1 MLYLARQS
9 RLVLHALEG
18 HSSGTQASL
27 SVGTLVF
34 TASHLSALEILA
46 DSAHIRAAVDTTTVG
61 QVTVIGPKTLY
72 IYARQG
78 ALLFSYE
85 DETEVIPEG
94 KAYRV
99 TLDPP
104 DDDSTMAAGKP
115 GTPQR
120 PAQNANRRHR
130 GFLLVLLEWVR
141 RWARLYGRLMR
152 WRVRIILSAIVACA
166 AGQVH
171 AHWEWG
177 LWNQT
182 PPSEEGGYRVVKA
195 RNASSFWAAAP
206 EERAASAWAMPS
218 RSVVATPAAS
228 KAAAALI
235 ATMSR
240 RGPVSPAK
248 IRRSM
253 AALSAGS
260 PPRMACGGAR
270 FTPKCSGVTV

>member
-1 MLYLARQS
+1 MFGRRLLALAVEFLLVPAPVPARADVLGVVTQASDASLGTGRVSVGASIYDGDRLSTDADGAVTFRGGGAMLYLARQS

-104 DDDSTMAAGKP
+104 DDDSTTAAGCSP
-115 GTPQR
+115 
-120 PAQNANRRHR
+120 
-130 GFLLVLLEWVR
+130 
-141 RWARLYGRLMR
+141 
-152 WRVRIILSAIVACA
+152 A
-166 AGQVH
+166 AG
-171 AHWEWG
+171 AECK
-177 LWNQT
+177 
-182 PPSEEGGYRVVKA
+182 S
-195 RNASSFWAAAP
+195 AAP
-206 EERAASAWAMPS
+206 GIFTG
-218 RSVVATPAAS
+218 V
-228 KAAAALI
+228 
-235 ATMSR
+235 
-240 RGPVSPAK
+240 
-248 IRRSM
+248 
-253 AALSAGS
+253 AGS
-260 PPRMACGGAR
+260 GCGGGLDY
-270 FTPKCSGVTV
+270 TEG